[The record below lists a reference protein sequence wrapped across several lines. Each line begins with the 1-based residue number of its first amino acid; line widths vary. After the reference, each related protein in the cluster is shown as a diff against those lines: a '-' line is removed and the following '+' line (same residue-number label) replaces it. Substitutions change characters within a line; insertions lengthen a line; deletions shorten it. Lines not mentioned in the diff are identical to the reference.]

1 MCQLLSSLRLCC
13 NVIGICSSRNR
24 PQAGG
29 GECFCAPM
37 ARTANPPYEAPDQNW
52 RVTRPSRKSTNPL
65 ANSRGPESRRSCP
78 RNWAS
83 VTAGLALIREAGNRL
98 STMEPEIAL
107 LPGRTG
113 RADGPNEMSVMAPP
127 QGFNRTSI
135 PYAAFYFSCVRR
147 TLAPW
152 CSLNPSSE
160 TKVKVSPFS
169 LLIWKCTNFKK
180 SCDFSAPLP
189 RQGPPG
195 RCVHCTI

>member
-1 MCQLLSSLRLCC
+1 
-13 NVIGICSSRNR
+13 
-24 PQAGG
+24 
-29 GECFCAPM
+29 
-37 ARTANPPYEAPDQNW
+37 PPYEAPDQNW

-98 STMEPEIAL
+98 RTMEPEIAL

-135 PYAAFYFSCVRR
+135 PHATLYTSPASHGLWPPSAA
-147 TLAPW
+147 
-152 CSLNPSSE
+152 
-160 TKVKVSPFS
+160 
-169 LLIWKCTNFKK
+169 LIHRAKQ
-180 SCDFSAPLP
+180 
-189 RQGPPG
+189 R
-195 RCVHCTI
+195 